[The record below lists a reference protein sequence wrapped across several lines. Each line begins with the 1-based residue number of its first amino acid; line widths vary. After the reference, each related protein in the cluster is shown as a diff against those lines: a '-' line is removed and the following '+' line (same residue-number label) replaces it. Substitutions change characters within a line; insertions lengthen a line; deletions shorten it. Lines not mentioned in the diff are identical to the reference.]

1 MDDRV
6 VSCIDPRVAAPV
18 EEDDVTGLQVALVH
32 GGPVSELLV
41 GGARNGHTGL
51 FVRPLNE
58 TGAVEGAVVAG
69 AEGARDSDPGCGGMQ
84 CVAPRPHR
92 RPAERVNQ
100 VISVIPGVWF
110 MPSLLQCARCGVASS
125 GRPITGW
132 SRADPGASA
141 ELPGYVPVFSASV
154 AGFDGR

>member
-1 MDDRV
+1 MDNHI
-6 VSCIDPRVAAPV
+6 VSCVDPRVAAPV

-84 CVAPRPHR
+84 CVAPRPYR

-100 VISVIPGVWF
+100 VISVIPGVWVH
-110 MPSLLQCARCGVASS
+110 AVVAPVRSVWCRVVGTSDYRVVPGRS
-125 GRPITGW
+125 GRIG
-132 SRADPGASA
+132 
-141 ELPGYVPVFSASV
+141 
-154 AGFDGR
+154 